1 MRLHV
6 DQRHE
11 RVLELV
17 RERGSIRVAE
27 LAHALGVS
35 PVTLR
40 RDVETLA
47 ARGKLHRMHGA
58 VVWPSGGGE
67 GLPRQGAAPR
77 PDAEGLV
84 IGLVVPTSN
93 YYYPEVVRGVRDVVD
108 ARGARINI
116 GITNYLPGQDAE
128 QAERLIA
135 AGADGLLLTPTWDE
149 GAPRG
154 REGAWVAGFD
164 VPTVLME
171 RWAPH
176 GHPAAA
182 LDRVR
187 SDHGH
192 GAAEAVRHLASL
204 GHRRVGLVLQNSPT
218 ARHLKFGYTAAVEAL
233 GLERVPELPF
243 EDDADLKR
251 GERFER
257 AFGYLCELFD
267 EYGVTAVLIHSDADA
282 LMLIPR
288 LQARGIRVPE
298 DLAVV
303 AYDDEVAGL
312 ADQPLTAAA
321 PAKREVGARA
331 AELLIARLTADPQ
344 ARPGP
349 RQHIDLLPELR
360 VRTTCG
366 SALRGVPQGGEAGGK
381 R

>member
-11 RVLELV
+11 RVLEIV

-27 LAHALGVS
+27 LARELGVS

-40 RDVETLA
+40 RDVEALA
-47 ARGKLHRMHGA
+47 AAGRLQRMHGA
-58 VVWPSGGGE
+58 VVWPGGAAE
-67 GLPRQGAAPR
+67 QIPRQSAA

-84 IGLVVPTSN
+84 IGLVVPTNN
-93 YYYPEVVRGVRDVVD
+93 YYYPEVMRGVREVVD
-108 ARGARINI
+108 AHGARITI
-116 GITNYLPGQDAE
+116 GITNYLPGEDAR
-128 QAERLIA
+128 QAARLIA
-135 AGADGLLLTPTWDE
+135 AGVDGLLITPTWDE

-154 REGAWVAGFD
+154 DEGAWVAGLG

-171 RWAPH
+171 RWVPH

-204 GHRRVGLVLQNSPT
+204 GHRKVGLVLQNSPT
-218 ARHLKFGYTAAVEAL
+218 ARHLAFGYASAVEAL
-233 GLERVPELPF
+233 GLERVPQLDAS
-243 EDDADLKR
+243 DDSPLDHVSH
-251 GERFER
+251 FDR
-257 AFGYLCELFD
+257 AYGYLCDLVD
-267 EYGVTAVLIHSDADA
+267 DHGVTAALIHSDADA
-282 LMLIPR
+282 LTLIPR

-303 AYDDEVAGL
+303 AYDDEVAAL
-312 ADQPLTAAA
+312 ADQPLSAAA

-331 AELLIARLTADPQ
+331 AELLLARLTADPEVPQ
-344 ARPGP
+344 GP

-360 VRTTCG
+360 IRTSCG
-366 SALRGVPQGGEAGGK
+366 SKAGASD
-381 R
+381 

>member
-6 DQRHE
+6 DQRHD

-17 RERGSIRVAE
+17 RERGSLRVAE
-27 LAHALGVS
+27 LAKELGVS

-47 ARGKLHRMHGA
+47 AQGRLQRMHGA
-58 VVWPSGGGE
+58 VVWPGGVE
-67 GLPRQGAAPR
+67 HPVPHSSA

-84 IGLVVPTSN
+84 IGLVVPTNN
-93 YYYPEVVRGVRDVVD
+93 YYYPEVIRGVREVVD
-108 ARGARINI
+108 AHGARVTI
-116 GITNYLPGQDAE
+116 GITNYLPGEDVE
-128 QAERLIA
+128 QAKRLIA
-135 AGADGLLLTPTWDE
+135 SGVDGLLLTPNWDE
-149 GAPRG
+149 GAPKG
-154 REGAWVAGFD
+154 AEGGWVAEFD

-204 GHRRVGLVLQNSPT
+204 GHRKVGLVLQPSPT
-218 ARHLKFGYTAAVEAL
+218 ARHLRFGHAAAVEAL
-233 GLERVPELPF
+233 GLERVPDLPV
-243 EDDADLKR
+243 EDDAHGDPVNH
-251 GERFER
+251 FDR
-257 AFGYLCELFD
+257 AFGYICDLVD
-267 EYGVTAVLIHSDADA
+267 DHGVTAVIIHSDSDA
-282 LMLIPR
+282 LTLIPR
-288 LQARGIRVPE
+288 LQARGVRVPE

-321 PAKREVGARA
+321 PAKREVGAQA
-331 AELLIARLTADPQ
+331 AELLIARLTADPE
-344 ARPGP
+344 AASTP

-360 VRTTCG
+360 VRTSCG
-366 SALRGVPQGGEAGGK
+366 SVLDRP
-381 R
+381 

>member
-27 LAHALGVS
+27 LARALGVS

-40 RDVETLA
+40 RDVEALA
-47 ARGKLHRMHGA
+47 AQGRLQRMHGA
-58 VVWPSGGGE
+58 VVWPGGSAE
-67 GLPRQGAAPR
+67 QVPRQASG

-84 IGLVVPTSN
+84 IGLVVPTNN
-93 YYYPEVVRGVRDVVD
+93 YYYPEVIRGVREVVD
-108 ARGARINI
+108 AHGARLTI
-116 GITNYLPGQDAE
+116 GITNYLPGEDAE
-128 QAERLIA
+128 QAKRLIG
-135 AGADGLLLTPTWDE
+135 AGADGLLLTPNWDE

-154 REGAWVAGFD
+154 AEGAWVADFD

-204 GHRRVGLVLQNSPT
+204 GHRKVGLVLQKSPT
-218 ARHLKFGYTAAVEAL
+218 ARHLKFGHAAAVDAL
-233 GLERVPELPF
+233 GLERVPELPYD
-243 EDDADLKR
+243 EDSELSHAEHFD
-251 GERFER
+251 R
-257 AFGYLCELFD
+257 AFGYLCDLVD
-267 EYGVTAVLIHSDADA
+267 DHGVTAVLIHSDADA
-282 LMLIPR
+282 LTLIPR

-303 AYDDEVAGL
+303 AYDDEVASL

-321 PAKREVGARA
+321 PAKREVGAQA
-331 AELLIARLTADPQ
+331 AELLLARLA
-344 ARPGP
+344 AGPGAAATP

-360 VRTTCG
+360 VRTSCG
-366 SALRGVPQGGEAGGK
+366 SELDRT
-381 R
+381 

>member
-27 LAHALGVS
+27 LAQALGVS

-47 ARGKLHRMHGA
+47 AQGKIQRMHGA
-58 VVWPSGGGE
+58 VVWPGGAAE
-67 GLPRQGAAPR
+67 QAPRQAAAA
-77 PDAEGLV
+77 DAEGLV
-84 IGLVVPTSN
+84 IGLVVPTNN
-93 YYYPEVVRGVRDVVD
+93 YYYPEVVRGVREVVE
-108 ARGARINI
+108 AHGARITI
-116 GITNYLPGQDAE
+116 GITNYLPGEDVE
-128 QAERLIA
+128 QAKRLIA
-135 AGADGLLLTPTWDE
+135 AGVDGLLITPTWDE

-154 REGAWVAGFD
+154 TEGAWVADFG

-192 GAAEAVRHLASL
+192 GAAEAVRHLVSL
-204 GHRRVGLVLQNSPT
+204 GHRSVGLVLRNSPT
-218 ARHLKFGYTAAVEAL
+218 ARHLKFGHAAAVEAL
-233 GLERVPELPF
+233 GLDRLPDLPF
-243 EDDADLKR
+243 EQESALHH
-251 GERFER
+251 GEHFDR
-257 AFGYLCELFD
+257 AFGYLCELID
-267 EYGVTAVLIHSDADA
+267 DHGVTAALIHSDTDA
-282 LMLIPR
+282 LTLIPR

-312 ADQPLTAAA
+312 ADQPLTAVG

-331 AELLIARLTADPQ
+331 AELLLARLTADPG
-344 ARPGP
+344 ADPGP

-360 VRTTCG
+360 VRASCG
-366 SALRGVPQGGEAGGK
+366 SRLERASSEDEAGGK
-381 R
+381 G